1 MLVSTSFSGFE
12 PSFFSFFTELKAN
25 NNKSWFSEH
34 KVEYERCVVE
44 PIQAFIEAMSPRLYG
59 ISPYFIASPKKVGGS
74 MFRIYRDV
82 RFSKDKRPYKEHGAC
97 QFRHEA
103 GKDAHAPGFYLHLA
117 PDEVLFGGGVWLP
130 GSPQLLKIRERIVA
144 KPDEWTAV
152 LENTHLHKHFPDGV
166 SGEPLT
172 RPPRGFKADQPH
184 LEDIKRKS
192 FYLMARTS
200 AKEAQSI
207 EFINEVAE
215 AYGASSPLMRFL
227 CGAVDVSF

>member
-1 MLVSTSFSGFE
+1 M
-12 PSFFSFFTELKAN
+12 
-25 NNKSWFSEH
+25 
-34 KVEYERCVVE
+34 
-44 PIQAFIEAMSPRLYG
+44 
-59 ISPYFIASPKKVGGS
+59 
-74 MFRIYRDV
+74 
-82 RFSKDKRPYKEHGAC
+82 
-97 QFRHEA
+97 
-103 GKDAHAPGFYLHLA
+103 
-117 PDEVLFGGGVWLP
+117 LFGGGVWLP

-166 SGEPLT
+166 SGESLA

-200 AKEAQSI
+200 VKEAQSI

-215 AYGASSPLMRFL
+215 AYAASSPLMKFL
-227 CGAVDVSF
+227 CNAVDVSF